1 MSDEMSSTI
10 DFPTI
15 DFSDAIDDDARIMAR
30 GAVAV
35 PRPFHHR
42 VRHGVRHP
50 ENWVQ
55 LLRFGMVGASGY
67 VVNLVVFAI
76 CVHGIKLDYRLAS
89 VVAFLISVV
98 NNFWWNRHWTFDAKE
113 HHPARQGV
121 RFFAVSLIAFG
132 FTELML
138 IALVSGAGLE
148 KVFAQ
153 AIAVAA
159 SMPLS
164 FLGQKLWSF
173 KA

>member
-1 MSDEMSSTI
+1 MTSTI
-10 DFPTI
+10 DFPSI
-15 DFSDAIDDDARIMAR
+15 DFSDGLDGDAAVIRSS

-35 PRPFHHR
+35 APALPLHHR
-42 VRHGVRHP
+42 LRHGVRHP

-76 CVHGIKLDYRLAS
+76 CVHGITLDYRLAS
-89 VVAFLISVV
+89 VAAFLISVV

-113 HHPARQGV
+113 HHPAQQGV
-121 RFFAVSLIAFG
+121 RFFVVSVVAFG
-132 FTELML
+132 FTEAIL
-138 IALVSGAGLE
+138 IGLVSGTGME
-148 KVFAQ
+148 KVIAQ

>member
-1 MSDEMSSTI
+1 MSSTI

-15 DFSDAIDDDARIMAR
+15 DFSDALDDDAPMISR
-30 GAVAV
+30 GGVAVAT
-35 PRPFHHR
+35 PFHHR
-42 VRHGVRHP
+42 LRHGVRDT

-76 CVHGIKLDYRLAS
+76 CVHGIALDYRLAS

-121 RFFAVSLIAFG
+121 RFFVVSLVAFG
-132 FTELML
+132 FTEVML
-138 IALVSGAGLE
+138 IALVSGGGLS
-148 KVFAQ
+148 KVLAQ
-153 AIAVAA
+153 ALAVAS

-173 KA
+173 RA